1 MFWVL
6 WISDSKV
13 IDLFEHVGLICV
25 VLLWDIPKEME
36 KRKDSLFYSF
46 FPHSCPKLHYV
57 FLCNGFKSLCT
68 LQFHKKKRNTKKCKM
83 CTWTH
88 SCAAFGKSFFLH
100 LVCRC
105 VWPTPN
111 TSSFP
116 NWLISPNEGVWRA
129 LLTRSCPVDHVV
141 SRWAENTGRAGL
153 NRRQSTAATLRGHA
167 SDGVGDDDGVDL
179 CSICAVVPLLRE

>member
-1 MFWVL
+1 
-6 WISDSKV
+6 
-13 IDLFEHVGLICV
+13 
-25 VLLWDIPKEME
+25 
-36 KRKDSLFYSF
+36 
-46 FPHSCPKLHYV
+46 
-57 FLCNGFKSLCT
+57 
-68 LQFHKKKRNTKKCKM
+68 M

-105 VWPTPN
+105 AWPTPN

-141 SRWAENTGRAGL
+141 SRWAENTGRPGL

-179 CSICAVVPLLRE
+179 CNICAVVPLLRE

>member
-1 MFWVL
+1 
-6 WISDSKV
+6 
-13 IDLFEHVGLICV
+13 
-25 VLLWDIPKEME
+25 ME
-36 KRKDSLFYSF
+36 KRKESLFYSF
-46 FPHSCPKLHYV
+46 FPHSCPKLLF
-57 FLCNGFKSLCT
+57 FLTFFSVMVLNPSAHCNST
-68 LQFHKKKRNTKKCKM
+68 KKWNTKKCKM

-88 SCAAFGKSFFLH
+88 SCAAFGKGFVLH
-100 LVCRC
+100 LVCLC

-116 NWLISPNEGVWRA
+116 NWLTSPNEGVWRA
-129 LLTRSCPVDHVV
+129 LLTRSCPIDHVV

-179 CSICAVVPLLRE
+179 CNICAVVPLLRE